1 MPNPNCVLS
10 LMRTLFTIALILLV
24 FCAGLRAELYEL
36 ASPDEHLVIRIQI
49 ESKLYWSVH
58 WKGSEVLKPSEIRM
72 EVDSC
77 WVPETDLGAESV
89 WSAQVD
95 DWVEP
100 AVAVKRSRILDRYRS
115 LLVRFQHGVS
125 VEFRAYQDGVAY
137 RFLLDRD
144 GDVRIDRERVELRFP
159 EGSTV
164 WFPEEESML
173 SHNERLFD
181 RVELQSVASGKLCS
195 LPILA
200 ETADGVK
207 LWFSESDLFD
217 YPGMYLEK
225 AEDQSLVGKH
235 PPYVVQAI
243 PGEGNAKD
251 REEVIVEE
259 APYLALTSARRA
271 FPWRVCVVGERDSV
285 LPESDLVYLLATPSK
300 SRDASWV
307 KPGRAVWDW
316 YHANNLFGVDFEA
329 GINTATYLHGIDFAA
344 ENGFEYVIL
353 DEGWSVSITEL
364 FQPGPDID
372 LATILAHGKRKGV
385 GVILWC
391 LWQPV
396 AADMERLFDLY
407 RRWGVAGVKIDFM
420 QRSDQAMVNFY
431 NQVAE
436 CAFRNRLLVDFHG
449 SFKPTGLIR
458 TYPNV
463 LSYEGVKGNENNKWS
478 SDITPRHNVTLPF
491 TRMVAGPMD
500 YTPGAMSNAQPEYH
514 TVSFTHPV
522 AIGTRCHELAK
533 YVVFESPLQMLCDSP
548 SVYRKEKESLDM
560 IARIPGV
567 WDDTRVLDG
576 RIGEFIVTARRKGES
591 WYVGAMSNEEAR
603 SLELQMGFLPEGVS
617 YTVQGMEDGTNAHRH
632 AEDFRVVSDTVSHAD
647 HLLLKL
653 APGGGWVGIF
663 TPVHPELPGS

>member
-10 LMRTLFTIALILLV
+10 LMRTSFAIALILLV
-24 FCAGLRAELYEL
+24 FCMSLRAERYEVV
-36 ASPDEHLVIRIQI
+36 SPSGQLTVRIEV
-49 ESKLYWSVH
+49 ESKLHWSVL
-58 WKGSEVLKPSEIRM
+58 WEGKQVLASSEIRM

-77 WVPETDLGAESV
+77 WVPDASSGTQSV

-95 DWVEP
+95 DWVDP
-100 AVAVKRSRILDRYRS
+100 VIPVKRNRIRDNHRS
-115 LLVRFQHGVS
+115 LLLRFPGGVS
-125 VEFRAYQDGVAY
+125 VEFRAYDNGVAY
-137 RFLLDRD
+137 RFLLDRS
-144 GDVRIDRERVELRFP
+144 GDVRIDRERFELRLP
-159 EGSTV
+159 KGSSI
-164 WFPEEESML
+164 WFPEEESMV

-181 RVELQSVASGKLCS
+181 RVELQSVATGKLCS
-195 LPILA
+195 LPIMA
-200 ETADGVK
+200 QTVDGVK

-225 AEDQSLVGKH
+225 TEDQSLVGKH

-243 PGEGNAKD
+243 PREGNAQD

-259 APYLALTSARRA
+259 APYIALTSAQRA

-285 LPESDLVYLLATPSK
+285 FPESDLVYLLATPSK
-300 SRDASWV
+300 ARDASWV

-316 YHANNLFGVDFEA
+316 YHSNNLFGVDFEA
-329 GINTATYLHGIDFAA
+329 GINTATYLHAIDFAA
-344 ENGFEYVIL
+344 ENGLEYVIL
-353 DEGWSVSITEL
+353 DEGWSVSTTEL

-372 LATILAHGKRKGV
+372 LAAILAHGKKKGV

-500 YTPGAMSNAQPEYH
+500 YTPGAMSNVQPEH
-514 TVSFTHPV
+514 HRISFDHPV
-522 AIGTRCHELAK
+522 GIGTRCHELAK
-533 YVVFESPLQMLCDSP
+533 YVVYESPLQMLCDSP
-548 SVYRKEKESLDM
+548 SKYRQERESLDL
-560 IARIPGV
+560 IARIPSV
-567 WDDTRVLDG
+567 WDDTLVLDG
-576 RIGEFIVTARRKGES
+576 SIGEFIVTARRKGDL
-591 WYVGAMSNEEAR
+591 WYVGAMSNEDAR
-603 SLELQMGFLPEGVS
+603 SLELGLGFLTDGVS
-617 YTVQGMEDGTNAHRH
+617 YSLHGMEDGVNAHRH
-632 AEDFRVVSDTVSHAD
+632 AEDYRMVSETVFSAGRMQ
-647 HLLLKL
+647 LQL
-653 APGGGWVGIF
+653 APGGGWLGVFSPIAREN
-663 TPVHPELPGS
+663 PD

>member
-1 MPNPNCVLS
+1 
-10 LMRTLFTIALILLV
+10 MRTSFVIALILLV
-24 FCAGLRAELYEL
+24 FCTGLRAELYEL

-49 ESKLYWSVH
+49 ESKLYWSVF
-58 WKGSEVLKPSEIRM
+58 WKGSEVLKPGEIRM

-77 WVPETDLGAESV
+77 WVPETALGAESV

-100 AVAVKRSRILDRYRS
+100 VVAVKRSRILDRYRS

-125 VEFRAYQDGVAY
+125 VEFRAYDDGVAY
-137 RFLLDRD
+137 RFLLDRE

-159 EGSTV
+159 DGSTV
-164 WFPEEESML
+164 WFPEEESMV

-181 RVELQSVASGKLCS
+181 RVELQSVATGKLCS
-195 LPILA
+195 LPVLA
-200 ETADGVK
+200 QTVDGVK

-243 PGEGNAKD
+243 PREGNAKD

-259 APYLALTSARRA
+259 APYIALTSARRA

-285 LPESDLVYLLATPSK
+285 FPESDLVYLLAAPSK
-300 SRDASWV
+300 ARDASWV

-353 DEGWSVSITEL
+353 DEGWSVSTTEL
-364 FQPGPDID
+364 FQSGPDID
-372 LATILAHGKRKGV
+372 LAAILAHGKKKGV

-436 CAFRNRLLVDFHG
+436 CAFRNCLLVDFHG

-478 SDITPRHNVTLPF
+478 SEITPRHNVTLPF

-548 SVYRKEKESLDM
+548 SVYRKENEALDM
-560 IARIPGV
+560 IARIPCV
-567 WDDTRVLDG
+567 WDDTRVMDG
-576 RIGEFIVTARRKGES
+576 RIGEFIVTARRKGEV

-603 SLELQMGFLPEGVS
+603 SIELQLGFLPEGVS
-617 YTVQGMEDGTNAHRH
+617 YYVHGMEDGANAHRH
-632 AEDFRVVSDTVSHAD
+632 AEDYRVVSDTVSHTD
-647 HLLLKL
+647 HLLIKL
-653 APGGGWVGIF
+653 APGGGWVGVF
-663 TPVHPELPGS
+663 TPVHPE